1 MGKGFVLRIV
11 ALAAL
16 AAGLCR
22 TAPDAGARAA
32 DVRDGDSCAF
42 VFSWD
47 RSRIDGHRTGVTCPS
62 ADNVTEALGKV
73 SGCRY
78 YSPAG
83 KVFRGGAAAEAAALV
98 IGAQPVMAPVKQVVG
113 HSPSAMKAAY
123 PESALSNLFVDT
135 IMESVEQVSGRH
147 VDAGIVNFGGIRV
160 DMPQGDILVDD
171 IMSMFPFKNSLV
183 YVSMKGSRLRE
194 ILEAMAADRFQVL
207 GGIRVVAED
216 GRIVSAEVGG
226 EPLDDGR
233 IYGLATITF
242 LLHGGDDLCL
252 GENVEEVVE
261 YPVDIYDAMMD
272 YIKSETAAGR
282 DITYGTDGR
291 VVIR

>member
-16 AAGLCR
+16 AAELCR

-83 KVFRGGAAAEAAALV
+83 KVFRGGAAAEAAA
-98 IGAQPVMAPVKQVVG
+98 AE
-113 HSPSAMKAAY
+113 KAAKEAEAAAAEATAEN
-123 PESALSNLFVDT
+123 PEA
-135 IMESVEQVSGRH
+135 
-147 VDAGIVNFGGIRV
+147 
-160 DMPQGDILVDD
+160 
-171 IMSMFPFKNSLV
+171 
-183 YVSMKGSRLRE
+183 
-194 ILEAMAADRFQVL
+194 
-207 GGIRVVAED
+207 
-216 GRIVSAEVGG
+216 
-226 EPLDDGR
+226 
-233 IYGLATITF
+233 
-242 LLHGGDDLCL
+242 
-252 GENVEEVVE
+252 
-261 YPVDIYDAMMD
+261 
-272 YIKSETAAGR
+272 
-282 DITYGTDGR
+282 
-291 VVIR
+291 